1 MFSELMN
8 INSKPRQFE
17 FYDSEVLWNTPHI
30 SKKMLEFHL
39 DAEVN
44 SASRKKLF
52 IERSIAWMQSY
63 FSVKDGTRICDFGCG
78 PGLYTL
84 GFAQLGASVT
94 GVDFSQN
101 SIEYA
106 KKIAVEEQIR
116 INYVLDN
123 YLDYETDEKFDLITM
138 IMCDFCVLNPAQRR
152 KLLQKFRSLL
162 ASGGSVILDAYQLA
176 AFDKRQETAQYEYRL
191 MNGFWSDQEY
201 FGFLNVFKYPDEK
214 VVLDKYTIVEK
225 NREWQVH
232 NWLQYFSLD
241 SFKAEVQECG
251 LEILATFA
259 DVAGSSYDENAD
271 EFAVVLK
278 AL

>member
-52 IERSIAWMQSY
+52 IERSIAWMQSW
-63 FSVKDGTRICDFGCG
+63 FSVDGCTRVCDFGCG
-78 PGLYTL
+78 PGLYTF

-101 SIEYA
+101 SINYA
-106 KKIAVEEQIR
+106 KKIAIEEQIR

-138 IMCDFCVLNPAQRR
+138 IMCDFCALNPAQRR
-152 KLLQKFRSLL
+152 KLLYKFRNLL
-162 ASGGSVILDAYQLA
+162 AQGGSVILDGYQLA
-176 AFDKRQETAQYEYRL
+176 AFNK
-191 MNGFWSDQEY
+191 
-201 FGFLNVFKYPDEK
+201 
-214 VVLDKYTIVEK
+214 
-225 NREWQVH
+225 
-232 NWLQYFSLD
+232 
-241 SFKAEVQECG
+241 
-251 LEILATFA
+251 
-259 DVAGSSYDENAD
+259 
-271 EFAVVLK
+271 
-278 AL
+278 